1 MDVDIERLKNDK
13 ELLQEL
19 QAKKQEALKSG
30 DIVRLYELLDT
41 FLLLELD
48 EDIDTI
54 FQKILEV
61 AFDALAN
68 KLTQGESFDL
78 SNEFDL
84 NVARAV
90 YEHALERW
98 DSKDFK
104 GANELFLVLSYLLDD
119 ESIKKSLLVSLG
131 LTAQKEPLERFLDEF
146 VDREKLSGE
155 SYFFNALK
163 SKADNYLKEHATL
176 IENELQKARNWA
188 S

>member
-1 MDVDIERLKNDK
+1 VELDIEKLKKDK

-30 DIVRLYELLDT
+30 DIARLYELLDT

-61 AFDALAN
+61 AFDDLVER
-68 KLTQGESFDL
+68 LSEGRGFDL
-78 SNEFDL
+78 RNEFDL
-84 NVARAV
+84 NVARAI

-104 GANELFLVLSYLLDD
+104 GAKELFGVLSYMIED
-119 ESIKKSLLVSLG
+119 EAITKG
-131 LTAQKEPLERFLDEF
+131 LMVAFGLAAKKEPLERYIEEF
-146 VDREKLSGE
+146 VDRNKVDEE
-155 SYFFNALK
+155 SYFFNVFDE
-163 SKADNYLKEHATL
+163 KADNFLNKNANL
-176 IENELQKARNWA
+176 IEKELAALRMKE
-188 S
+188 